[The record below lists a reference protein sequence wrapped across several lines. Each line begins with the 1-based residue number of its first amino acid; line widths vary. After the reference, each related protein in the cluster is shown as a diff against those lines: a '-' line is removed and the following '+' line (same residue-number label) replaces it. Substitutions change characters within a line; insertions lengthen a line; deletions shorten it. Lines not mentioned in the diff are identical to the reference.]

1 MALKRV
7 LGRPSVT
14 APLARVPTLEIAA
27 GCLPEAAPK
36 PKRSKK
42 ATRPQL
48 LTRDQLDGRTNAAKF
63 FDKIVVDIE
72 NDLGGHDQLS
82 TITRA
87 LIEGF
92 AGAAL
97 TLCNLNA
104 QLGPRRVDRRD
115 RTRASRQRD
124 GSGRQPS
131 WYPTAGAG
139 TSPTLSFNDYLARA
153 HSETAG
159 KSFPAADEWLPKRPK
174 RRTRTRGGHRKGRDA
189 ARIR

>member
-1 MALKRV
+1 M
-7 LGRPSVT
+7 
-14 APLARVPTLEIAA
+14 EIAA
-27 GCLPEAAPK
+27 PCLPEAAPK

-97 TLCNLNA
+97 TLCNLNTQLALGEPIDATEHA
-104 QLGPRRVDRRD
+104 QAVSVMVRVAGRLGIQRRARD
-115 RTRASRQRD
+115 VTE
-124 GSGRQPS
+124 
-131 WYPTAGAG
+131 
-139 TSPTLSFNDYLARA
+139 LSFADYIARA
-153 HSETAG
+153 DSEPAVDAFPDADEAAETAKTKTLTSG
-159 KSFPAADEWLPKRPK
+159 A
-174 RRTRTRGGHRKGRDA
+174 RKGKAKRSKA
-189 ARIR
+189 ALADDEGLS